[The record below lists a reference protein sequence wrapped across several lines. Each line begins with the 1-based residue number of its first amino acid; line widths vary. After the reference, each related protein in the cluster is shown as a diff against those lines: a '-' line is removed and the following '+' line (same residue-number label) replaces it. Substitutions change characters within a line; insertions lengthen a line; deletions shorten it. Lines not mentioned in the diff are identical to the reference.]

1 MEYIKL
7 TLRKWLTEL
16 QQNNTTDKN
25 NTTIEQAN
33 NLITKQQMNHPTNMD
48 SKKRKLGCQIIN

>member
-7 TLRKWLTEL
+7 TSRKWLTEL

-25 NTTIEQAN
+25 NTTTEQAN
-33 NLITKQQMNHPTNMD
+33 NLVTKQ
-48 SKKRKLGCQIIN
+48 

>member
-7 TLRKWLTEL
+7 TSRKWLTEL

-25 NTTIEQAN
+25 NITTEKAN
-33 NLITKQQMNHPTNMD
+33 NLITEQQTNHPTNMD
-48 SKKRKLGCQIIN
+48 NKKGKLIYQIID